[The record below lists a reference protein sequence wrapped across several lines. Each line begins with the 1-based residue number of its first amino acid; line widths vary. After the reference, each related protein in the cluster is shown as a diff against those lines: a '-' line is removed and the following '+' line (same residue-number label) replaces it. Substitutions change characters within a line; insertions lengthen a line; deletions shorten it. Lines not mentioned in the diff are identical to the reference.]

1 MDIYTQLTKWA
12 NQSVDGSAEG
22 GLWEELTGS
31 KTTMATPCG
40 YRGRFCEFSCGS
52 LLWVIYNKTPFQL
65 QGFLNCY
72 LSWAEQPFPPS
83 PDEKTETQR
92 DKEMRPTTGDQIRL
106 ADLCS
111 KGLVLQVKQ
120 RKKRILPIFVRAKMI
135 SNFQFIIL
143 GWGGCKSVKDRNIKC
158 TVNPSQMEDL

>member
-22 GLWEELTGS
+22 GLWGELTGS

-120 RKKRILPIFVRAKMI
+120 RKKEYSPFLSEPRWFLTFSSSFWAEGDV
-135 SNFQFIIL
+135 
-143 GWGGCKSVKDRNIKC
+143 
-158 TVNPSQMEDL
+158 SQLKTETLNAQ